1 MTVTELSKLTGYA
14 ISTVS
19 KALSDSSE
27 ISPEAKEKIL
37 KVARETGYYDKALR
51 RKKRIGAPKTVG
63 IITDD
68 FSDARIIRN
77 LCRELE
83 KRGVSSVVSMCQNA
97 TELLSQFLCVDSVL
111 FMGKGESSC
120 AVPSV
125 VFDGDVEKTVE
136 LLCSDVLQV
145 ADEPED
151 ENFSATRK
159 KDDIWLF

>member
-83 KRGVSSVVSMCQNA
+83 KRGVSSVVSMCANA
-97 TELLSQFLCVDSVL
+97 TELLARFLCVDSVL
-111 FMGKGESSC
+111 FMDKQETSC

-125 VFDGDVEKTVE
+125 MFDGDVKNTVE
-136 LLCSDVLQV
+136 LLCSDAPQV
-145 ADEPED
+145 VEEPED
-151 ENFSATRK
+151 ENFSTSRK

>member
-83 KRGVSSVVSMCQNA
+83 KRGVSSVVSMCENA
-97 TELLSQFLCVDSVL
+97 AELLSQFLCVDSVL

-125 VFDGDVEKTVE
+125 VFDGDVEKTAE
-136 LLCSDVLQV
+136 LLCSDAPQV
-145 ADEPED
+145 VDEPED
-151 ENFSATRK
+151 ENFSSSRK

>member
-27 ISPEAKEKIL
+27 ISPDAKEKIL
-37 KVARETGYYDKALR
+37 KVARETGYYEKVLK
-51 RKKRIGAPKTVG
+51 RKKRIGTPKTVG

-83 KRGVSSVVSMCQNA
+83 KRGVKSVVSMCSDA
-97 TELLSQFLCVDSVL
+97 TVLLSQFLCVDNVL
-111 FMGKGESSC
+111 FMDKANGSVS
-120 AVPSV
+120 VPSF
-125 VFDGDVEKTVE
+125 VFDGDIDNAVET
-136 LLCSDVLQV
+136 LCSDAPQTV
-145 ADEPED
+145 DTPED
-151 ENFSATRK
+151 ENFSASRK